1 MRTYCNDVGI
11 YMSERSE
18 QYRISAQRQRMKHT
32 RFVCVH
38 AYYVSEA
45 LYDESQ

>member
-1 MRTYCNDVGI
+1 
-11 YMSERSE
+11 MSERSE
-18 QYRISAQRQRMKHT
+18 QYRIGAQRQRMKHT
-32 RFVCVH
+32 RFCVH